1 MGQMSADR
9 TLSFETPRPP
19 KLRVNLPFG
28 RITVTAEETQVTR
41 VDLSAPKGDPNAIE
55 WIEQAE
61 IVQLGDEIVV
71 RGPKLRFSLFNLWG
85 GSIEAVVHAPLGSD
99 ASLSIGAGRVET
111 VGRMGSVRA
120 HTGAGNVHVAE
131 CAEANTHTGAGNID
145 IAAVS
150 GSVEAKT
157 GAGTVRIGKVGAN
170 AEISTAAGNTHI
182 DAFVGTARLKTAHG
196 NIEVGSVGDSLDAF
210 TSSGNVRVARA
221 DHGYVRARTVS
232 GGVSVGVASGVAALL
247 DLHTVSG
254 RVRSELEASGAPAD
268 GEKRVELV
276 LSTVSGNVSVARAA

>member
-1 MGQMSADR
+1 MGQMTPDR
-9 TLSFETPRPP
+9 TMSFETPQPA

-28 RITVTAEETQVTR
+28 RINVTAEETQVTR
-41 VDLSAPKGDPNAIE
+41 VDLSAPNGDPNARE

-71 RGPKLRFSLFNLWG
+71 RGPKLRFSLFNIWG
-85 GSIEAVVHAPLGSD
+85 GSIEAVVHAPQGSD
-99 ASLSIGAGRVET
+99 ATLSIGAGRIET
-111 VGRMGSVRA
+111 IGRLAKVHA

-131 CAEANTHTGAGNID
+131 CADVHANTGAGNID
-145 IAAVS
+145 IIAVS
-150 GSVEAKT
+150 ASVEAKT
-157 GAGTVRIGKVGAN
+157 GAGNVKIGKVGAD
-170 AEISTAAGNTHI
+170 AEITTAAGNTRI
-182 DAFVGTARLKTAHG
+182 DEIAGAARMKTAHG
-196 NIEVGSVGDSLDAF
+196 NIEVGAVGDSLDAF
-210 TSSGNVRVARA
+210 TSSGNVRVTRA

-232 GGVSVGVASGVAALL
+232 GGVSVGVANGVAALL

-268 GEKRVELV
+268 GEKRIELV